1 MEEVEREALLRAE
14 SLSKPLHTL
23 PAPFQQA
30 TSPPSYEPARACSW
44 PDSRKQPRTSPDYN
58 NAQPSR
64 FPKAFPGLFHNPRKP
79 NPDPEQKNRQETNP
93 NQPNTNRRQEK
104 RRLHG
109 TLVTREAHSLN
120 CPSERPR
127 NCSERVRQAGPTKF
141 PEKGLEG
148 RTRSRLEAVNHT
160 RENLKPE
167 FGSYMEDE

>member
-109 TLVTREAHSLN
+109 TLVTREAHFAEL
-120 CPSERPR
+120 PFREASELFRK
-127 NCSERVRQAGPTKF
+127 STT
-141 PEKGLEG
+141 G
-148 RTRSRLEAVNHT
+148 RADQV
-160 RENLKPE
+160 P
-167 FGSYMEDE
+167 

>member
-93 NQPNTNRRQEK
+93 NQPNINRGQEK
-104 RRLHG
+104 EARTVTSCRKRLICRAALG
-109 TLVTREAHSLN
+109 SI
-120 CPSERPR
+120 SERPR
-127 NCSERVRQAGPTKF
+127 
-141 PEKGLEG
+141 
-148 RTRSRLEAVNHT
+148 RSRGPFCRQT
-160 RENLKPE
+160 
-167 FGSYMEDE
+167 S